1 MMKYWNTDITNLT
14 NNTALNTK
22 INEVKKKY
30 LILLTWLLLLLLL
43 LLKIKYIMVVN

>member
-22 INEVKKKY
+22 INEVKKN
-30 LILLTWLLLLLLL
+30 T
-43 LLKIKYIMVVN
+43 